1 MSLWSMNDG
10 SALSHNI
17 TTNGTTT
24 LASAATSFITDG
36 IRSGDIIVT
45 AGGESLRVRVVVSS
59 SSILLAEAATGS
71 ESGVAATLRKPPTEG
86 MASVPGGNT
95 LNTNVFG
102 VSEAE
107 SLAGG
112 DNLTSVGVSAT
123 TLGTQSYIGGATYN
137 GSAPTVTVAAP
148 TIRTIATS
156 MVSTAN
162 ETITQTAHGMRTG
175 TKLTYQDGS
184 GTALAGLSDNTA
196 YYVIYNTADTVKL
209 ASSLSN
215 ANAGTAINLTG
226 TGNNAQTFQGDTATA
241 TATVTTGAVTSVA
254 VATVGSDYQSDP
266 VVTVAAPTG
275 SGSLDLTSSSVLI
288 VADDEIVVPS
298 AMYAA
303 ISTGD
308 AVTYT
313 QGASG
318 AQANLTTTTVY
329 YLIKSGTSNKIS
341 LATSNANA
349 VAGTKIDLTAVA
361 TGGTAHTLIGATAT
375 LTANRGTG
383 DTAVG
388 VEKGF
393 HVGWVKRTVGS
404 GGRAGRVTYETLV
417 AASSISGDHED
428 IAFVEDA

>member
-10 SALSHNI
+10 TALSHNV
-17 TTNGTTT
+17 TTNGTTA
-24 LASAATSFITDG
+24 LESAGTSFITDG
-36 IRSGDIIVT
+36 ISSGDIIVT
-45 AGGESLRVRVVVSS
+45 AGGESLRVL
-59 SSILLAEAATGS
+59 SITDSNSIILAAAASGS

-86 MASVPGGNT
+86 NAAVPGANAF
-95 LNTNVFG
+95 NSNVFG

-112 DNLTSVGVSAT
+112 DNINAIGVSAA

-137 GSAPTVTVAAP
+137 GSAPAVTVTAP
-148 TIRTIATS
+148 VIRTIATS

-162 ETITQTAHGMRTG
+162 ETITQTGHGMRTG

-184 GTALAGLSDNTA
+184 GTALAGLTDNTA
-196 YYVIYNTADTVKL
+196 YYVIYLTADTFKL
-209 ASSLSN
+209 ATSLSN
-215 ANAGTAINLTG
+215 ANAGTTINLTG

-254 VATVGSDYQSDP
+254 VATVGSDYQTTP
-266 VVTVAAPTG
+266 AVTVAAPTG
-275 SGSLDLTSSSVLI
+275 SGSLDLTSSSVLV

-303 ISTGD
+303 ISTGE

-313 QGASG
+313 QGSSG
-318 AQANLTTTTVY
+318 AQTNLTTTTVY

-341 LATSNANA
+341 LATTYANA

-361 TGGTAHTLIGATAT
+361 SGGTAHTLIGATAT
-375 LTANRGTG
+375 VTANRGVG

>member
-10 SALSHNI
+10 SALSHNV
-17 TTNGTTT
+17 TTNGTTA
-24 LASAATSFITDG
+24 LESAGTSFITDG
-36 IRSGDIIVT
+36 ISSGDIIVT
-45 AGGESLRVRVVVSS
+45 AGGESLRVL
-59 SSILLAEAATGS
+59 SITDSNSIILAAAATGS
-71 ESGVAATLRKPPTEG
+71 ESGVAATVRKPPTEG

-112 DNLTSVGVSAT
+112 DNITAIGVSSV
-123 TLGTQSYIGGATYN
+123 TLGTQSYIGGATYH
-137 GSAPTVTVAAP
+137 GSAPTVTATAP

-156 MVSTAN
+156 MVSISD

-241 TATVTTGAVTSVA
+241 TATVTTGAVTA
-254 VATVGSDYQSDP
+254 ITVATVGSDYQTTP
-266 VVTVAAPTG
+266 AVTVAAPTG
-275 SGSLDLTSSSVLI
+275 SGSLDLTSSGVLV
-288 VADDEIVVPS
+288 VADDEIVIPS

-303 ISTGD
+303 ISTGE

-318 AQANLTTTTVY
+318 AQADLTTTTVY

-341 LATSNANA
+341 LATTYANA
-349 VAGTKIDLTAVA
+349 VAGTAIDLTAVA
-361 TGGTAHTLIGATAT
+361 SGGTAHTLIGATAAV
-375 LTANRGTG
+375 TANRGTG
-383 DTAVG
+383 DTAAG

-404 GGRAGRVTYETLV
+404 GGRAGRVQYETLV

>member
-10 SALSHNI
+10 SALSHNV

-24 LASAATSFITDG
+24 LASAGTSFITDG
-36 IRSGDIIVT
+36 ITSGDIIVT
-45 AGGESLRVRVVVSS
+45 AGGESLRVLNVTSS
-59 SSILLAEAATGS
+59 SAILLAAAASGS
-71 ESGVAATLRKPPTEG
+71 ESGVAATVRKPPTEG
-86 MASVPGGNT
+86 MASVPGGNV

-112 DNLTSVGVSAT
+112 DNITAIGVSSV
-123 TLGTQSYIGGATYN
+123 TLGTQSYIGGATYH
-137 GSAPTVTVAAP
+137 GSAPTVTVTAP

-156 MVSTAN
+156 MVSTSD

-184 GTALAGLSDNTA
+184 GTALTGLSDNTA

-241 TATVTTGAVTSVA
+241 TATVTTGAVTA
-254 VATVGSDYQSDP
+254 ITVATVGSDYQTTP
-266 VVTVAAPTG
+266 AVTVAAPTG
-275 SGSLDLTSSSVLI
+275 SGSLDLTSSGVLV
-288 VADDEIVVPS
+288 VADDEIVIPS

-303 ISTGD
+303 ISTGE

-318 AQANLTTTTVY
+318 AQADLTTTTVY

-341 LATSNANA
+341 LATTYANA

-361 TGGTAHTLIGATAT
+361 TGGTAHTLIGATAAV
-375 LTANRGTG
+375 TANRGTG
-383 DTAVG
+383 DTAAG

-404 GGRAGRVTYETLV
+404 GGRAGRVQYETLV

>member
-10 SALSHNI
+10 SALSNNV

-24 LASAATSFITDG
+24 LASAGTSFITDG
-36 IRSGDIIVT
+36 INSGDIIVT
-45 AGGESLRVRVVVSS
+45 AGGESLRVLNVTSS
-59 SSILLAEAATGS
+59 SSILLAAAASGS

-86 MASVPGGNT
+86 MASVPGGNV

-112 DNLTSVGVSAT
+112 DNINAIGVSAA

-137 GSAPTVTVAAP
+137 GSAPTVTVTAP
-148 TIRTIATS
+148 VIRTIATS
-156 MVSTAN
+156 MVTIGAES
-162 ETITQTAHGMRTG
+162 ITQTAHGMRTG

-184 GTALAGLSDNTA
+184 GTALAGLTDNTA
-196 YYVIYNTADTVKL
+196 YYVIYLTADTFKL
-209 ASSLSN
+209 ATSLSN
-215 ANAGTAINLTG
+215 AAAGTTINLTG

-254 VATVGSDYQSDP
+254 VATVGSDYQTLP
-266 VVTVAAPTG
+266 AVTIAAPTG
-275 SGSLDLTSSSVLI
+275 SGSLNLTSSSVLI

-303 ISTGD
+303 ISTGE

-313 QGASG
+313 QGGSG
-318 AQANLTTTTVY
+318 AQADLTTTTVY

-341 LATSNANA
+341 LATTNANA

-361 TGGTAHTLIGATAT
+361 SGGTAHTLIGATAT

>member
-10 SALSHNI
+10 SALSHNV
-17 TTNGTTT
+17 TTNGTTA
-24 LASAATSFITDG
+24 LESAGTSFITDG

-45 AGGESLRVRVVVSS
+45 AGGESLRVRVVSSS
-59 SSILLAEAATGS
+59 SSILLAEAASGS

-86 MASVPGGNT
+86 MASVPGGNA

-112 DNLTSVGVSAT
+112 DNLTSIGVST
-123 TLGTQSYIGGATYN
+123 VTLGTQSSIGGATYN

-156 MVSTAN
+156 MVSTSA
-162 ETITQTAHGMRTG
+162 ESITQTAHGMRTG

-184 GTALAGLSDNTA
+184 GTALAGLTDNTA

-241 TATVTTGAVTSVA
+241 TATVTSGAVTSVA

-266 VVTVAAPTG
+266 AVTVAAPTG
-275 SGSLDLTSSSVLI
+275 SGSLNLTSSSVLI

-313 QGASG
+313 QGSSG
-318 AQANLTTTTVY
+318 AQTNLTTTTVY

-341 LATSNANA
+341 LATSTANA

-361 TGGTAHTLIGATAT
+361 SGGTAHTLIGATAT

-404 GGRAGRVTYETLV
+404 GGRAGRVHYETLV

>member
-10 SALSHNI
+10 TALSHNV
-17 TTNGTTT
+17 TTNGSTA
-24 LASAATSFITDG
+24 LESAGTSFITDG
-36 IRSGDIIVT
+36 ISSGDIIVT
-45 AGGESLRVRVVVSS
+45 AGGESLRVL
-59 SSILLAEAATGS
+59 SITDSNSIILAAAASGS
-71 ESGVAATLRKPPTEG
+71 ESGVAATLRKPPTDG
-86 MASVPGGNT
+86 KAALPST
-95 LNTNVFG
+95 DVFG

-112 DNLTSVGVSAT
+112 DNIAAIGVSTA
-123 TLGTQSYIGGATYN
+123 TLGTESYIGGATYH
-137 GSAPTVTVAAP
+137 GSAPAVTVTAP
-148 TIRTIATS
+148 VIRTIATS
-156 MVSTAN
+156 MVDTSA
-162 ETITQTAHGMRTG
+162 ESITQTGHGMRTG

-184 GTALAGLSDNTA
+184 GTALAGLTDNTA
-196 YYVIYNTADTVKL
+196 YYVIYLTDDTFKL
-209 ASSLSN
+209 ATSLSN
-215 ANAGTAINLTG
+215 AAAGTTINLTG

-241 TATVTTGAVTSVA
+241 TATVTSGAVTSVA

-266 VVTVAAPTG
+266 AVTVAAPTG
-275 SGSLDLTSSSVLI
+275 SGSLDLTSSSVLV

-313 QGASG
+313 QGSSG
-318 AQANLTTTTVY
+318 AQTNLTTTTVY

-349 VAGTKIDLTAVA
+349 VAGTKIDLTHVA
-361 TGGTAHTLIGATAT
+361 SGGTAHTLIGATAT

-404 GGRAGRVTYETLV
+404 GGRAGRVQYETLV

>member
-10 SALSHNI
+10 TALSHNV
-17 TTNGTTT
+17 TTNGTTA
-24 LASAATSFITDG
+24 LESAGTSFITDG
-36 IRSGDIIVT
+36 ISSGDIIVT
-45 AGGESLRVRVVVSS
+45 AGGESLRVL
-59 SSILLAEAATGS
+59 SITDSNSIILAAAASGS

-86 MASVPGGNT
+86 MASVPGGNA
-95 LNTNVFG
+95 LNSNVFG

-112 DNLTSVGVSAT
+112 DNINAIGVSAA

-137 GSAPTVTVAAP
+137 GSAPAVTVTAP
-148 TIRTIATS
+148 VIRTIATS

-162 ETITQTAHGMRTG
+162 ETITQTGHGMRTG

-184 GTALAGLSDNTA
+184 GTALAGLTDNTA
-196 YYVIYNTADTVKL
+196 YYVIYLTADTFKL
-209 ASSLSN
+209 ATSLSN
-215 ANAGTAINLTG
+215 ANAGTTINLTG

-241 TATVTTGAVTSVA
+241 TATVTSGAVTSVA
-254 VATVGSDYQSDP
+254 VATVGSDYQTTP
-266 VVTVAAPTG
+266 AVTVAAPTG
-275 SGSLDLTSSSVLI
+275 SGSLDLTSSSVLV

-303 ISTGD
+303 ISTGE

-313 QGASG
+313 QGSSG
-318 AQANLTTTTVY
+318 AQTNLTTTTVY

-341 LATSNANA
+341 LATTYANA

-361 TGGTAHTLIGATAT
+361 SGGTAHTLIGATAT
-375 LTANRGTG
+375 VTANRGVG

>member
-86 MASVPGGNT
+86 MASVPGGNA

-184 GTALAGLSDNTA
+184 GTALAGLTDNTA
-196 YYVIYNTADTVKL
+196 YYVIYLTADTFKL
-209 ASSLSN
+209 ATSLSN
-215 ANAGTAINLTG
+215 AAAGTTINLTG

-266 VVTVAAPTG
+266 AVTVAAPTG
-275 SGSLDLTSSSVLI
+275 SGSLNLTSSSVLI
-288 VADDEIVVPS
+288 VADDEIVVPA

-303 ISTGD
+303 ISTGE

-313 QGASG
+313 QGGSG
-318 AQANLTTTTVY
+318 AQADLTTATVY
-329 YLIKSGTSNKIS
+329 YLIKSATSNKIS
-341 LATSNANA
+341 LATSAANA
-349 VAGTKIDLTAVA
+349 AAGTKITLTAVA
-361 TGGTAHTLIGATAT
+361 TGGTAHTLIGATGT

-383 DTAVG
+383 DTGAG

-404 GGRAGRVTYETLV
+404 GGRAGRVHYETLV

>member
-10 SALSHNI
+10 SALSHNV
-17 TTNGTTT
+17 TTNGTTA
-24 LASAATSFITDG
+24 LESAGTSFITDG
-36 IRSGDIIVT
+36 ISSGDIIVT
-45 AGGESLRVRVVVSS
+45 AGGESLRVL
-59 SSILLAEAATGS
+59 SITDSNSIILAAAASGS
-71 ESGVAATLRKPPTEG
+71 ESGVAATLRKPPTQG
-86 MASVPGGNT
+86 MASVPGGNV

-112 DNLTSVGVSAT
+112 DNINAIGVSAA

-137 GSAPTVTVAAP
+137 GSAPAVTVTAP
-148 TIRTIATS
+148 VIRTIATS
-156 MVSTAN
+156 MVTIGAES
-162 ETITQTAHGMRTG
+162 ITQTAHGMRTG

-184 GTALAGLSDNTA
+184 GTALAGLTDNTA
-196 YYVIYNTADTVKL
+196 YYVIYLTADTFKL
-209 ASSLSN
+209 ATSLSN
-215 ANAGTAINLTG
+215 ANAGTTINLTG

-254 VATVGSDYQSDP
+254 VATVGSDYQTTP
-266 VVTVAAPTG
+266 AVTVAAPTG
-275 SGSLDLTSSSVLI
+275 SGSLDLTSSSVLV

-303 ISTGD
+303 ISTGE

-313 QGASG
+313 QGSSG
-318 AQANLTTTTVY
+318 AQTNLTTTTVY
-329 YLIKSGTSNKIS
+329 YLIKSSTSNKIS
-341 LATSNANA
+341 LATTYANA

-361 TGGTAHTLIGATAT
+361 SGGTAHTLIGATAT
-375 LTANRGTG
+375 ITASRGVG

-404 GGRAGRVTYETLV
+404 GGRAGRVQYETLV

>member
-10 SALSHNI
+10 SALSNNV
-17 TTNGTTT
+17 TTNGSTT
-24 LASAATSFITDG
+24 LASAGTSFITDG
-36 IRSGDIIVT
+36 INSGDIIVT
-45 AGGESLRVRVVVSS
+45 AGGESLRVLNVTSS
-59 SSILLAEAATGS
+59 SSILLAAAASGS
-71 ESGVAATLRKPPTEG
+71 ESGVAATLRKPPTQG
-86 MASVPGGNT
+86 MASVPGGNV

-112 DNLTSVGVSAT
+112 DNVTSIGVSAA

-137 GSAPTVTVAAP
+137 GSAPTVTVTAP

-156 MVSTAN
+156 MVSTSA
-162 ETITQTAHGMRTG
+162 ESITQTAHGMRTG

-184 GTALAGLSDNTA
+184 GTALAGLADNTA
-196 YYVIYNTADTVKL
+196 YYVIYLTADTFKL
-209 ASSLSN
+209 ATSLSN
-215 ANAGTAINLTG
+215 AAAGTTINLTG

-254 VATVGSDYQSDP
+254 VATVGSDYQSTP
-266 VVTVAAPTG
+266 TVTVAAPTG
-275 SGSLDLTSSSVLI
+275 SGSLDLTSSSVLV

-303 ISTGD
+303 ITTGE

-313 QGASG
+313 QGSSG

-341 LATSNANA
+341 LATTNANA

-375 LTANRGTG
+375 ITANRGTG

-393 HVGWVKRTVGS
+393 HVGWVKRTVGT

>member
-10 SALSHNI
+10 TALSHNV
-17 TTNGTTT
+17 TTNGTTA
-24 LASAATSFITDG
+24 LESAGTSFITDG
-36 IRSGDIIVT
+36 ISSGDIIVT
-45 AGGESLRVRVVVSS
+45 AGGESLRVL
-59 SSILLAEAATGS
+59 SITDSNSIILAAAASGS
-71 ESGVAATLRKPPTEG
+71 ESGVAATLRKPPTQG
-86 MASVPGGNT
+86 MASVPGGNV
-95 LNTNVFG
+95 LNSNVFG

-112 DNLTSVGVSAT
+112 DNIAAIGVSAA

-137 GSAPTVTVAAP
+137 GSAPAVTVVAP
-148 TIRTIATS
+148 VIRTIATS
-156 MVSTAN
+156 MVSTSA
-162 ETITQTAHGMRTG
+162 ESITQTAHGMRTG

-184 GTALAGLSDNTA
+184 GTALAGLTDNTA
-196 YYVIYNTADTVKL
+196 YYVIYLTADTFKL
-209 ASSLSN
+209 ATSLSN
-215 ANAGTAINLTG
+215 AAAGTTINLTG

-254 VATVGSDYQSDP
+254 VTAVGSDYQTLP
-266 VVTVAAPTG
+266 AVTIAAPTG
-275 SGSLDLTSSSVLI
+275 SGSLNLTSSSVLI

-303 ISTGD
+303 ISTGE

-313 QGASG
+313 QGGSG
-318 AQANLTTTTVY
+318 AQADLTTTTVY
-329 YLIKSGTSNKIS
+329 YLIKSATSNKIS
-341 LATSNANA
+341 LATTYANA

-361 TGGTAHTLIGATAT
+361 SGGTAHTLIGATAT
-375 LTANRGTG
+375 VTANRGVG

>member
-10 SALSHNI
+10 SALSHNV
-17 TTNGTTT
+17 TTNGTTA
-24 LASAATSFITDG
+24 LASAGTSFITDG
-36 IRSGDIIVT
+36 ISSGDIIVT
-45 AGGESLRVRVVVSS
+45 AGGESLRVL
-59 SSILLAEAATGS
+59 SITDSNSIILAAAASGS
-71 ESGVAATLRKPPTEG
+71 ESGVAATLRKPPTQG
-86 MASVPGGNT
+86 MASVPGGNV
-95 LNTNVFG
+95 LNSNVFG

-112 DNLTSVGVSAT
+112 DNINAIGVSAA

-137 GSAPTVTVAAP
+137 GSAPAVTVTAP
-148 TIRTIATS
+148 VIRTIATS

-184 GTALAGLSDNTA
+184 GTALAGLTDNTA
-196 YYVIYNTADTVKL
+196 YYVIYLTADTFKL
-209 ASSLSN
+209 ATSLSN
-215 ANAGTAINLTG
+215 ANAGTTINLTG

-254 VATVGSDYQSDP
+254 VATVGSDYQTTP
-266 VVTVAAPTG
+266 AVTVAAPTG
-275 SGSLDLTSSSVLI
+275 SGSLDLTSSSVLV

-303 ISTGD
+303 ISTGE

-318 AQANLTTTTVY
+318 AQTNLTTTTVY

-341 LATSNANA
+341 LATTYANA

-361 TGGTAHTLIGATAT
+361 SGGTAHTLIGATAT
-375 LTANRGTG
+375 ITASRGAG

-404 GGRAGRVTYETLV
+404 GGRAGRVQYETLV